1 MSRTANDWGNLVLAE
16 LKGRESPGTVARLLG
31 EITGHKP
38 VAPTPTKD
46 ETADFKRAGEIVR
59 HIGTDKALQARLAT
73 LQAKAEEVQRL
84 TSELERREKVFEQYR
99 AVEHAKL
106 DKAKSIHTENLA
118 QERDAARQEIEARKA
133 DWKSKLKDFLDLS
146 GASA

>member
-38 VAPTPTKD
+38 APAPAAETPD
-46 ETADFKRAGEIVR
+46 DFKRAAEIVK

-73 LQAKAEEVQRL
+73 LQAESEKIRSAA
-84 TSELERREKVFEQYR
+84 SELDRRQKVFEQYR

-106 DKAKSIHTENLA
+106 DREKAAHTENLA
-118 QERDAARQEIEARKA
+118 QERDLTRQEIEARKA
-133 DWKSKLKDFLDLS
+133 DWKSKLKEFLDLS